1 MTEILFSKCDGG
13 KKGESC
19 RKTME
24 IACENF
30 FGCGVKKIE
39 DACNDRRE
47 KLMREWGGRNPNDP
61 MLEYCLSTSFGQGV
75 EEITPPF
82 DLYEPET
89 IEVYILE
96 GDKSQGNEGLAPM
109 EIGPLDEGLTRWKL
123 YVYLDVM
130 DYANNNLRWTGFRE
144 SIEEITYH
152 ELLHA
157 SGDSC
162 WRGKHDGILRHNLI
176 GITCVKECLHESLNG
191 PKTSGPA

>member
-1 MTEILFSKCDGG
+1 MTEISFSKCDGG

-39 DACNDRRE
+39 NACNDRRE
-47 KLMREWGGRNPNDP
+47 KLMREWGGRNPEDP
-61 MLEYCLSTSFGQGV
+61 MLEYSLPISFRQGIK
-75 EEITPPF
+75 EITPPF

-96 GDKSQGNEGLAPM
+96 GEESQKNQGRAPM
-109 EIGPLDEGLTRWKL
+109 EIGSLNEGFTRWKL

-130 DYANNNLRWTGFRE
+130 GYANNNLQWKGF
-144 SIEEITYH
+144 SIEEVTYH
-152 ELLHA
+152 ELFHA
-157 SGDSC
+157 SGDIPS
-162 WRGKHDGILRHNLI
+162 RGKHDGILRHNTI
-176 GITCVKECLHESLNG
+176 GIMCVKECLHES
-191 PKTSGPA
+191 PKDPERIYGRRR

>member
-47 KLMREWGGRNPNDP
+47 KLMREWGGRNPEDP
-61 MLEYCLSTSFGQGV
+61 IEYDLQVSFKRGI
-75 EEITPPF
+75 EEITPPY

-96 GDKSQGNEGLAPM
+96 GEKSQQNEGLAAM
-109 EIGPLDEGLTRWKL
+109 DIRPLNEELTRWKL
-123 YVYLDVM
+123 CVYLDVM
-130 DYANNNLRWTGFRE
+130 DYANFTTRHGERNQVFCRLNQANRCFL
-144 SIEEITYH
+144 SILERQKRLSKRKT
-152 ELLHA
+152 
-157 SGDSC
+157 
-162 WRGKHDGILRHNLI
+162 WFLI
-176 GITCVKECLHESLNG
+176 FDVG
-191 PKTSGPA
+191 

>member
-19 RKTME
+19 RKAME
-24 IACENF
+24 KACENF

-39 DACNDRRE
+39 DCCNHRRE
-47 KLMREWGGRNPNDP
+47 KLMREWGGRNPEDP
-61 MLEYCLSTSFGQGV
+61 MLEYAPETSFKRGI

-96 GDKSQGNEGLAPM
+96 GEESQQNRGLAPM
-109 EIGPLDEGLTRWKL
+109 EIASLNEGFTRWKL

-130 DYANNNLRWTGFRE
+130 GYANNNLQWRGL
-144 SIEEITYH
+144 SIEEVTYH

-157 SGDSC
+157 SGDIPS
-162 WRGKHDGILRHNLI
+162 RGKPDGILRPNLI
-176 GITCVKECLHESLNG
+176 GIMCVKECLHESLND
-191 PKTSGPA
+191 PKRSGSA